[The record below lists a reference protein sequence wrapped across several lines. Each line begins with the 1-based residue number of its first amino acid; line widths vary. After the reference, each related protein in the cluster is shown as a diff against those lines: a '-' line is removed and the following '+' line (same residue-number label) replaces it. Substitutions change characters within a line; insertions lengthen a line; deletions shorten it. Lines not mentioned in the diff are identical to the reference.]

1 MATIDARFIDRTTE
15 DESVI
20 TVRVRAKDLTAA
32 QIDAHLAVAY
42 PYPTYFRLDREPTL
56 ALAFPAVTAG

>member
-1 MATIDARFIDRTTE
+1 MATLTARFIDRTTE
-15 DESVI
+15 DEAVV
-20 TVRVRAKDLTAA
+20 TVQVRANTVA

-56 ALAFPAVTAG
+56 ALTFPTVAAG